1 MSALSKIFKVS
12 SIFAMAGWLLLV
24 VLPSWQYSQ
33 FIVVGIIVTLLS
45 FIYTYLIIFG
55 KRLDAPGYKSLGN
68 FSSLQGVM
76 DLFKSPRA
84 VLAGWIHYLA
94 FDLFIGLFIVSN
106 AAHYDISH
114 WLLVPCLLLALMF
127 GPAGLLLY
135 FVIRFAVTQD
145 YMAVNFF

>member
-12 SIFAMAGWLLLV
+12 SIFAMAGWFLLV

-55 KRLDAPGYKSLGN
+55 KRLDAPGYKSSGN

-145 YMAVNFF
+145 YMAVNYF

>member
-1 MSALSKIFKVS
+1 MNALSKIFKVS
-12 SIFAMAGWLLLV
+12 SAIAMAGWLLLV
-24 VLPSWQYSQ
+24 VLPNWQYSQ

-55 KRLDAPGYKSLGN
+55 KRHDAPGYKSSGN

-106 AAHYDISH
+106 GAHYNISH
-114 WLLVPCLLLALMF
+114 WLLVPCLLLTLMF

-135 FVIRFAVTQD
+135 LMIRFAVTQD
-145 YMAVNFF
+145 YLAVNFF

>member
-12 SIFAMAGWLLLV
+12 SAIAMAGWLLLV

-45 FIYTYLIIFG
+45 FIYTYLILFG
-55 KRLDAPGYKSLGN
+55 KRFDAPGYNSTGN
-68 FSSLQGVM
+68 FSSLHGVM
-76 DLFKSPRA
+76 ELFKSPRA

-94 FDLFIGLFIVSN
+94 FDLFVGLFIVSN
-106 AAHYDISH
+106 GAHYNISH
-114 WLLVPCLLLALMF
+114 WLLVPCLLLTLMF

-135 FVIRFAVTQD
+135 LIIRFAVTQD
-145 YMAVNFF
+145 FLAANFF